1 MKYKY
6 GVVAPSHMATD
17 LLLLQKSDVLFE
29 DVLIYNIHGLA
40 NWSQSIPVWIKSIT
54 ENNLP
59 AIWMVS
65 DVFFNN
71 KDIHKL
77 REMEEGKLFLPGA
90 RGEPKNIVSE
100 LRTIDNCRFLSNHT
114 MKVIDYLIS
123 IFPEIKLCFWC
134 LYMRTKCRSS
144 DTYPI
149 DHNYEAMRLRYPKN
163 TIDIDWYLQRAGIRF
178 EDCIKDEGGHPNRI
192 GYLLLR
198 EMFARETG
206 TECDSS

>member
-6 GVVAPSHMATD
+6 GVIASSHMATD
-17 LLLLQKSDVLFE
+17 SLLLQKSDVLFE
-29 DVLIYNIHGLA
+29 DVLIYSIHGLA

-77 REMEEGKLFLPGA
+77 REMDEGKLFLPGT
-90 RGEPKNIVSE
+90 RGEPNNIVRE
-100 LRTIDNCRFLSNHT
+100 LRTIDYCRFLSNHT
-114 MKVIDYLIS
+114 TKVIDYLIS

-149 DHNYEAMRLRYPKN
+149 DHKYEAMRLRYPKN

-206 TECDSS
+206 TKCDSS

>member
-6 GVVAPSHMATD
+6 GVIAPSHMATD
-17 LLLLQKSDVLFE
+17 SLLLQKSDVLFE
-29 DVLIYNIHGLA
+29 DVLICSIHGLA
-40 NWSQSIPVWIKSIT
+40 NWSQGIALWIKIMT

-59 AIWMVS
+59 VIWIVS
-65 DVFFNN
+65 DVFLNN
-71 KDIHKL
+71 KDIHEL
-77 REMEEGKLFLPGA
+77 REMDEGKLFLPGT
-90 RGEPKNIVSE
+90 RGEPNNIVRE

-114 MKVIDYLIS
+114 TKVIDYLIS

-149 DHNYEAMRLRYPKN
+149 DHKYEAMRLRYPKN

-178 EDCIKDEGGHPNRI
+178 EDCINDEGGHPNRI